1 MQIQKFRA
9 TQGSPPHHAVFIG
22 AEGTERGYL
31 RFHVQPSENWSTS
44 AQRTVIVDD
53 LVADANMLGGPLLSQ
68 DFLHTVILPSRPV
81 DDLLQL
87 LISDPQA
94 IKTFETSR

>member
-1 MQIQKFRA
+1 L
-9 TQGSPPHHAVFIG
+9 
-22 AEGTERGYL
+22 EGLME
-31 RFHVQPSENWSTS
+31 H
-44 AQRTVIVDD
+44 
-53 LVADANMLGGPLLSQ
+53 LLSQ